1 MSVQIKYK
9 NTAGN
14 LITSQQV
21 QNLDYF
27 DKITFVDDQIKM
39 IESKIR
45 IRNGSRTTIS
55 YYLSNSENKQEILN
69 KFTDADK
76 NQNCNISFNK
86 QNFGEFGIWDDEE
99 YSKEGDLRHR
109 GKHTLDS
116 KGRIIFSCGF
126 DLQSNQLLDRS
137 FKSYYLGDDMIFT
150 FTYDNDGS
158 IITITDH
165 EDRFGYYAALDLQQF
180 IEEPMIQDSFF
191 SWNEH
196 PYYHSAYP
204 FLPNSLTI

>member
-86 QNFGEFGIWDDEE
+86 QNFGEFSIWDDEE

-109 GKHTLDS
+109 GKHTLDNN
-116 KGRIIFSCGF
+116 GRLIFSGNF
-126 DLQSNQLLDRS
+126 DLQTNQLLYGA
-137 FKSYYLGDDMIFT
+137 FKNYYRLDEAVFT
-150 FTYDNDGS
+150 FYYDAEGNVK
-158 IITITDH
+158 TIVDCKNI
-165 EDRFGYYAALDLQQF
+165 FGYYAAFDLQQF
-180 IEEPMIQDSFF
+180 TEEPLIQDSFF
-191 SWNEH
+191 PWDEH
-196 PYYHSAYP
+196 PYYHFVYP
-204 FLPNSLTI
+204 FLPNSPTI